1 MRPLSVSQWVSERFI
16 VSEIAIAPSSFQA
29 CMNIVMIVSTDYR
42 MNHHAHSKTTQ
53 TDIFPLYTNHT
64 KMINAES
71 ALFTMSLPF
80 TFLCE
85 PQTDLWVTFWCKCLT
100 NSITFF
106 FDPMV
111 DRVLPDQK
119 VNREQSWTANCP
131 SVCLCI
137 FALSRLVWPI
147 SWEHQLSKSL
157 SSCFKDVLQY

>member
-29 CMNIVMIVSTDYR
+29 CMNIVMIVSTDYG

-53 TDIFPLYTNHT
+53 TDIFPLY
-64 KMINAES
+64 KPYINDKRRIRTVYYVA
-71 ALFTMSLPF
+71 PF
-80 TFLCE
+80 HLSM
-85 PQTDLWVTFWCKCLT
+85 WVTNWFVGHFLVQM
-100 NSITFF
+100 
-106 FDPMV
+106 FDKLNYFILRSNG
-111 DRVLPDQK
+111 RVFPGQK

-147 SWEHQLSKSL
+147 SWEHQL
-157 SSCFKDVLQY
+157 